1 MNRVMNLLG
10 AGALAVVLAGCDV
23 DDTGPDLD
31 TPSDTIEAPIYGEP
45 APVTND
51 GVRVD
56 VDEDRPADR
65 ERVDVDV
72 DLGGD
77 AAVRTPADG
86 DADTLPELRQQRR
99 QERRE
104 RIGEALENVDVQ
116 VDDANV
122 DVNVD

>member
-1 MNRVMNLLG
+1 MNRVMKLVG
-10 AGALAVVLAGCDV
+10 AGALALVLVGCDV
-23 DDTGPDLD
+23 EDTAPEPGVPADRANVPLD
-31 TPSDTIEAPIYGEP
+31 GVQV
-45 APVTND
+45 PVTN
-51 GVRVD
+51 GARVE
-56 VDEDRPADR
+56 VDEDLPADR

-86 DADTLPELRQQRR
+86 DADTLPELRQERR

-116 VDDANV
+116 VDGANAEV
-122 DVNVD
+122 DVE